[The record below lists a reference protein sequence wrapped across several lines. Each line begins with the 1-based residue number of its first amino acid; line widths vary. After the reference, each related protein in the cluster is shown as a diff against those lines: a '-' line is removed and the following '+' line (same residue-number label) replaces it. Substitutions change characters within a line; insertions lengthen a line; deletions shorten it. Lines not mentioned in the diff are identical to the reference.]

1 MIQACLMQRPDNAG
15 PAWGFRSLMGFM
27 ARVSLSADMSV
38 APITQNSELFPL
50 DFNDLETV
58 KPSKLSFLSR
68 FFLDF
73 LYGSMSQIS

>member
-50 DFNDLETV
+50 DLETV
-58 KPSKLSFLSR
+58 KPSKLSFLLR

-73 LYGSMSQIS
+73 SYGSMSQTS